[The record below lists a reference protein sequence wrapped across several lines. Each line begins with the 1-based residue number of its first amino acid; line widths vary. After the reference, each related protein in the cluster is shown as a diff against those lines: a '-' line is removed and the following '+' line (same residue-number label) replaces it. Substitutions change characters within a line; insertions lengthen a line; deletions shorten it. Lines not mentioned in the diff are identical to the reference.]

1 MSKKIVVLIINT
13 LKGGGAERSVLTLA
27 KGFCDLGYRTHIIY
41 FKSKIEYELI
51 DGIKYHHVSIKA
63 FNIVPKVI
71 RDKVISGY
79 IDRFILKNIGIPNI
93 ILSNL
98 ERADKI
104 MAHSKLNN
112 VNYIIRNNVSIKY
125 DLANDKS
132 SKTKNCLIGI
142 YSKHRCICV
151 SKGVEEDLRSILNN
165 HIQVTT
171 IYNSFDQSYIIKESN
186 KPLPETLPQKVRN
199 LIESGEYIINVGSF
213 TSQKAHDVLLK
224 AYAKSNKK
232 YPLLLLGQGSLEYK
246 CRDLVKALNLENFV
260 YFLGFQSN
268 PYPII
273 KNAKALVLSSIYEGF
288 VRVVVEALALNV
300 SAISTDCP
308 YGPNEILPSSNLVPV
323 NDINALAAKFD
334 ECTNNPD
341 NFYVE
346 FNSQLLPINI
356 AKQYEDLISI

>member
-1 MSKKIVVLIINT
+1 MNKKIVVLIINT

-27 KGFCDLGYRTHIIY
+27 KGFSDLGYSTHIIY

-51 DGIKYHHVSIKA
+51 DGIKYHHVSIKS
-63 FNIVPKVI
+63 FNLVPKAI
-71 RDKVISGY
+71 RDKIICGF
-79 IDRFILKNIGIPNI
+79 IDRFILKNIGTPNI

-104 MAHSKLNN
+104 MAYSKLSN

-125 DLANDKS
+125 NLANDKNG
-132 SKTKNCLIGI
+132 KTKEWLNGI

-151 SKGVEEDLRSILNN
+151 SKGVEEDLRSILKNYD
-165 HIQVTT
+165 QVTT
-171 IYNSFDQSYIIKESN
+171 IYNSFDRPYIIKESN
-186 KPLPETLPQKVRN
+186 KPLPKTLPEEVQN
-199 LIESGEYIINVGSF
+199 IIESGEYIVNVGSF

-246 CRDLVKALNLENFV
+246 YRDMVKALNLEDCV

-323 NDINALAAKFD
+323 NDINALAAKLD

-341 NFYVE
+341 EFHVE
-346 FNSQLLPINI
+346 FDNQLLPINI
-356 AKQYEDLISI
+356 AKQYDDLISI